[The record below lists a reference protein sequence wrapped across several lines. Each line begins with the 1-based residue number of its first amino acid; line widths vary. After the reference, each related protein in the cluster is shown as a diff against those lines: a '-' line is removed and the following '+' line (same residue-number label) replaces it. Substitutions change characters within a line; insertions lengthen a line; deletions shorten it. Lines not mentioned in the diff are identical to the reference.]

1 MKAKLNALDEQIKFF
16 SKLAEQYP
24 LYADT
29 LAKLETE
36 RAEVVSQIGRKRMV
50 MRLRSS
56 KR

>member
-16 SKLAEQYP
+16 SKLTEQYP

-36 RAEVVSQIGRKRMV
+36 RAEVVAQIGRKRMV
-50 MRLRSS
+50 MRLRS

>member
-1 MKAKLNALDEQIKFF
+1 MKAELDKLNEQIKFF

-24 LYADT
+24 LYTDT

-36 RAEVVSQIGRKRMV
+36 RAEIVSQIGRKRMV
-50 MRLRSS
+50 MRLRS

>member
-24 LYADT
+24 LYTDT

-36 RAEVVSQIGRKRMV
+36 RAEVVAQIGRKRMV
-50 MRLRSS
+50 MRLRS